1 MKKKILTLFL
11 ALTFA
16 SNSVIFVNAQ
26 EDVSDIKIVEETPT
40 ETVTNE
46 EKTEAV
52 TEEKVEIPAQ
62 ENTETKTE
70 ETPVE
75 QKTET
80 PVVEEIKT
88 EQEPVVTEEK
98 TEEVEKTEK
107 ETEETPVKTEE
118 DTITISPNDLLPETE
133 VETAKP
139 EETKPEETKVEE
151 AETVEPVTEEVVEKE
166 IENFVGRSED
176 EIPEETLN
184 SENTIIKYIITEDAQ
199 PGQILN
205 QSIDGDVLTLEIASQ
220 PLITESKANVNLLNS
235 FDLFSQMTEAP
246 SVEDNSWD
254 NYPVSYEYNWDNS
267 QSAWQWGEW
276 RDGVKYTTE
285 QGTYDNNVRHAMGMY
300 SDGENIHLHI
310 SYATIYQSIANG
322 DDFNF
327 YIDGQGAKVRVL
339 YADNGSGITG
349 QAREEGKY
357 DLVVV
362 NGDHWNSGYEANG
375 SYGTMIVKEGN
386 INNELEI
393 VVPLST
399 LKEQNSNIN
408 TDNIQNIEFFTP
420 NLMYR
425 RISCGGASS
434 GPQGFI
440 LISGI
445 VFMVPLVFRKKFEEV
460 VIKK

>member
-26 EDVSDIKIVEETPT
+26 EDVSDIEIVEETPT

-46 EKTEAV
+46 EKNETV
-52 TEEKVEIPAQ
+52 TEEKVEIPTQ

-70 ETPVE
+70 EIPVE

-88 EQEPVVTEEK
+88 EQEPVVIEEK
-98 TEEVEKTEK
+98 TEEVELDKEK
-107 ETEETPVKTEE
+107 IEETPVKTEE
-118 DTITISPNDLLPETE
+118 DTITISPSDLLPETE

-139 EETKPEETKVEE
+139 EETPVKTEETKVEE
-151 AETVEPVTEEVVEKE
+151 TETVEPVTEEVVEKE
-166 IENFVGRSED
+166 VENFVGRSED

-184 SENTIIKYIITEDAQ
+184 SENTIIKYIITEDVE

-246 SVEDNSWD
+246 SVEDDSWD

-349 QAREEGKY
+349 QARKEGKY

-445 VFMVPLVFRKKFEEV
+445 IFMVPLVFKKKFEQN
-460 VIKK
+460 K